1 MSELHRRLLR
11 GVPERRAP
19 RSGDFV
25 TETRALRAWV
35 AALPL
40 ANFAATARMLVEGLR
55 ASNRLRIAAGERLE
69 ALEILRGPVNQLAV
83 LVDKQIVGASFPL
96 PPQRAELGALAQE
109 FQAELALGYRMVLH
123 DFCAPNGTI
132 PLLKGK
138 HVALAAVRA
147 LTHAGARL
155 HKAYLLYRTP
165 PEGVWQGLH
174 DVYRFAVSLG
184 IDEKL
189 VEDAHGAAA
198 SVRNVYAHAVLL
210 ALANPY
216 RFSQRELLE
225 IIALTRAFA
234 PFCELRKVDGAAAT
248 HPIDV
253 DSDTGPGYLPEERT
267 SVGDGVLALD
277 LAGVLRFIEEQVALL
292 PSGARVA
299 TFRVRGGSPVQVDID
314 QARRL
319 VEGWTSDGHR
329 THSRLSAGHV
339 LQSVIGLH
347 DLHFVLAGNEDFDS
361 FLRRVRGT
369 TISLSERDGGGAAW
383 AVSSGEQMRTQRL
396 PARIIDQGLGGYRLS
411 WDRGGPGETVRAKVG
426 ELVGLSMP
434 DDGGLAPDWMV
445 GSIRWMRIDD
455 EGRVDAGI
463 ELLARRS
470 LAVGACAVDA
480 AGNARVDM
488 RGVLLGP
495 LREDDTAIYAGLLTP
510 GLFER
515 EPAAIELTLPS
526 DPHRWPSSPCVLR
539 VTGAGLLDTPGAY
552 LMFTL
557 PPLDLPDDDVGDAIG
572 GAGAPVLAAQRSA

>member
-25 TETRALRAWV
+25 TETRALRTWV

-40 ANFAATARMLVEGLR
+40 ANFAATARMLVDGLR
-55 ASNRLRIAAGERLE
+55 ASNRLRISPSERLD
-69 ALEILRGPVNQLAV
+69 ALEVLRGPVNQLAI

-123 DFCAPNGTI
+123 DLCAPNGTI

-138 HVALAAVRA
+138 HVTLAAVRA

-165 PEGVWQGLH
+165 PAGVWQGLH

-184 IDEKL
+184 IDDKV
-189 VEDAHGAAA
+189 VEDAQGVAA
-198 SVRNVYAHAVLL
+198 SARNVYAHALLL

-216 RFSQRELLE
+216 RFTQRELLE

-234 PFCELRKVDGAAAT
+234 PFCELRKVDGSTAT

-267 SVGDGVLALD
+267 SANDGVLALD
-277 LAGVLRFIEEQVALL
+277 LTGVLDFIEGQVAML

-299 TFRVRGGSPVQVDID
+299 SFRVRGGNPVQVDID
-314 QARRL
+314 QTRHL
-319 VEGWTSDGHR
+319 VEGWTSDGQR
-329 THSRLSAGHV
+329 NHSRLPAGHV

-369 TISLSERDGGGAAW
+369 SISLSERDGGAAW

-396 PARIIDQGLGGYRLS
+396 PARIADQGLGGYRLS
-411 WDRGGPGETVRAKVG
+411 WERGGPGETVRAKVG
-426 ELVGLSMP
+426 ELVGLSVP

-470 LAVGACAVDA
+470 LAVGASAVDP

-488 RGVLLGP
+488 RGVLLVP
-495 LREDDTAIYAGLLTP
+495 LRAEDSAVYSSLLTP

-515 EPAAIELTLPS
+515 EPAAIELTVPA

-539 VTGAGLLDTPGAY
+539 VTGTGLMDTPGAY

-557 PPLDLPDDDVGDAIG
+557 PPLDLPEDEVGDEIA
-572 GAGAPVLAAQRSA
+572 GAGVPALAAHRSA

>member
-25 TETRALRAWV
+25 TETRALRNWV

-69 ALEILRGPVNQLAV
+69 ALEILRGPVNQLAI

-138 HVALAAVRA
+138 HVTLAAVRA

-165 PEGVWQGLH
+165 PAGVWQGLH

-184 IDEKL
+184 IDDKV
-189 VEDAHGAAA
+189 VEDAQGVAAGA
-198 SVRNVYAHAVLL
+198 RNVYAHALLL

-216 RFSQRELLE
+216 RFTQRELLE

-234 PFCELRKVDGAAAT
+234 PFCELRKVDGSTAT

-267 SVGDGVLALD
+267 SANDGVLALD
-277 LAGVLRFIEEQVALL
+277 LTGVLEFIEGQVAML

-299 TFRVRGGSPVQVDID
+299 TFRVRGGNPVQVDIE
-314 QARRL
+314 QTRHL
-319 VEGWTSDGHR
+319 VEGWTSDGQR
-329 THSRLSAGHV
+329 SHSRLPAGHV

-369 TISLSERDGGGAAW
+369 SISLSERDGGAAW

-396 PARIIDQGLGGYRLS
+396 PARIVDQALGGYRLS
-411 WDRGGPGETVRAKVG
+411 WERGGPGETVRAKVG

-470 LAVGACAVDA
+470 LAVGASAVDA

-488 RGVLLGP
+488 RGVLLAP
-495 LREDDTAIYAGLLTP
+495 LRAEDSAIYASLLTP

-515 EPAAIELTLPS
+515 EPAAIELTVPA

-539 VTGAGLLDTPGAY
+539 VIGAGMMDTPGAY

-557 PPLDLPDDDVGDAIG
+557 PPLDLPDDDVGDEVV
-572 GAGAPVLAAQRSA
+572 GAGAPVLAAHRSA